1 MSGWIVTYA
10 KITID
15 KDDGI
20 SLLGVY
26 FGGVAGDSDE
36 ADNIAKECVNTIR
49 GGTIIPKIIM
59 SNNANIIDALYAAED
74 KFEDMTSKMRD
85 ADDIINKTQ
94 KRK

>member
-1 MSGWIVTYA
+1 MMSGWIVTYA

-36 ADNIAKECVNTIR
+36 ADNIAKECATTIPFTDR
-49 GGTIIPKIIM
+49 SVSLFSAPSKSKKKKKLVDYIVVHIIM
-59 SNNANIIDALYAAED
+59 THTRVLVIL
-74 KFEDMTSKMRD
+74 
-85 ADDIINKTQ
+85 
-94 KRK
+94 